1 LVRKSE
7 KYTTVRREGN
17 KNDLEKEIIGRETF
31 RGKRKRRELK
41 MLSITSDIRRLMTLR
56 GVRDI

>member
-7 KYTTVRREGN
+7 KYTTVRWEEN
-17 KNDLEKEIIGRETF
+17 KNDLEKEIGRETL

-41 MLSITSDIRRLMTLR
+41 MLSITPDIRRLMALR